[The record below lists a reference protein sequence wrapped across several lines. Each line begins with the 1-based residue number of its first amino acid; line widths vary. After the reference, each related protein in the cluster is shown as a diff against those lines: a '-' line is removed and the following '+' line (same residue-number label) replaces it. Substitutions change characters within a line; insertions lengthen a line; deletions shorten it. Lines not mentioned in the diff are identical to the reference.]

1 MLEAAANEVE
11 RRFLRSLAVEPFA
24 GEEERG
30 YAEGVFHRLEELR
43 LTRDIDALKARLQR
57 MNPVEQP
64 DNYNSIFGDLI
75 ALEARRRVLREAAA
89 RG

>member
-1 MLEAAANEVE
+1 
-11 RRFLRSLAVEPFA
+11 
-24 GEEERG
+24 
-30 YAEGVFHRLEELR
+30 VFHRLEDLR
-43 LTRDIDALKARLQR
+43 LTRDIDALKATLQR